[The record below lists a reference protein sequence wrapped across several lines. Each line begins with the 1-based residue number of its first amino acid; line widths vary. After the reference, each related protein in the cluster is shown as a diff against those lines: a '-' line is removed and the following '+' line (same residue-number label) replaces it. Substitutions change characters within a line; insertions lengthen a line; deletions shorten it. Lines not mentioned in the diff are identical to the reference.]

1 MPDAVTMKGFDA
13 VRLNVSGSDP
23 LRDILI
29 VEAPLHI
36 QINDL
41 PFTTT
46 MRTPGHDRFLTR
58 GLLHTESIIPATPID
73 VGFEEFSDPETGFTS
88 RINVIVAPE
97 SVQVSLDGRRSL
109 LSTSSCG
116 MCGTRSPADIEIY
129 GNATPL
135 ESIEP
140 PNIEDVE
147 EMLSEMRRAQKL
159 FDASGGSHGAALFSK
174 NRTCLTV
181 HEDIG
186 RHNAVD
192 KVVGE
197 LVDAGRLGD
206 AYYLTV
212 SGRVSYEIVYK
223 AYYAA
228 VPCILAVSAPSSMA
242 VETAQRLGITL
253 VAFCREKRATVYSNL
268 GTLAKPDAK

>member
-1 MPDAVTMKGFDA
+1 MTTKGFDA
-13 VRLNVSGSDP
+13 IRLHVTGSDP
-23 LRDILI
+23 VSDVLT

-36 QINDL
+36 QINGQA
-41 PFTTT
+41 FTTT

-58 GLLHTESIIPATPID
+58 GLLHTESIIPPTRID
-73 VGFEEFSDPETGFTS
+73 VAFEEFSDPETGFTS

-97 SVQVSLDGRRSL
+97 YVQVSLDDRRSL
-109 LSTSSCG
+109 PSTSSCG
-116 MCGTRSPADIEIY
+116 MCGTRNPADIEIY
-129 GNATPL
+129 GKAAPL
-135 ESIEP
+135 APIDPPDIESAER
-140 PNIEDVE
+140 
-147 EMLSEMRRAQKL
+147 MHSEMRRAQKL
-159 FDASGGSHGAALFSK
+159 FEASGGSHGAALFSK
-174 NRTCLTV
+174 QLACLAI

-192 KVVGE
+192 KVIGE
-197 LVDAGRLGD
+197 LIDLGTLNDAV
-206 AYYLTV
+206 YLTV

-253 VAFCREKRATVYSNL
+253 IAFCREKRATVYTNL
-268 GTLAKPDAK
+268 GTLAKLDAE